1 MAKRKEYFYNPLDL
15 EENIAI
21 GVTLPF
27 GTHGGGLFHL
37 SYTTEE
43 QAISNLKNLLLT
55 RKGERPFQPDFGST
69 IPSLLFEPMDSDL
82 ESRINES
89 LTEDI
94 GFWLPYIVIEDI
106 ITNIDFDRHRINIE
120 LSFRVTEQGANTRI
134 IIFVDSAG
142 EVGIQ

>member
-15 EENIAI
+15 ENDIAI

-27 GTHGGGLFHL
+27 GKNNGLFNL

-69 IPSLLFEPMDSDL
+69 IPSLLFEPMGG
-82 ESRINES
+82 S
-89 LTEDI
+89 LTDRVDEILREDI
-94 GFWLPYIVIEDI
+94 GNWLPYIVIDKIETDL
-106 ITNIDFDRHRINIE
+106 DYDRHLVKINMRFRITQQGVSQELTFTADSIGLTAIE
-120 LSFRVTEQGANTRI
+120 
-134 IIFVDSAG
+134 
-142 EVGIQ
+142 